1 MCFGGS
7 AKTPTVSP
15 SPTPSPTPS
24 VIPAEASPMASGEA
38 RRKRLEQLRSG
49 IASTINTG
57 PKGITGQ
64 GAELKPPSLTGKSL
78 LG

>member
-1 MCFGGS
+1 MCFGS
-7 AKTPTVSP
+7 SPKTPSISP

-24 VIPAEASPMASGEA
+24 ILPAESSPMASGEA
-38 RRKRLEQLRSG
+38 RRKRLEQMRSG

-57 PKGITGQ
+57 PKGITGN
-64 GAELKPPSLTGKSL
+64 GAELRAPALTGKTL

>member
-1 MCFGGS
+1 MCFGS
-7 AKTPTVSP
+7 PKTPEVKQA
-15 SPTPSPTPS
+15 PTPSPTPS
-24 VIPAEASPMASGEA
+24 VMPAESSPMASGEA

-57 PKGITGQ
+57 PRGITGQ